1 MYEDLFDIRIIDNSN
16 LAIRMLDVENMCSK
30 LPIEVTIDK
39 KPYVLTNKEQ
49 YITVPV
55 KNAIRDFEKHSDNI
69 VMSVLSKVGLNKYK
83 YGVIIIGD
91 SILFNHPALT
101 FVLNKDTLT
110 LYRQH
115 MCSID
120 GLNNYTTSVPGLQ
133 LRISYEVCAEYLRNA
148 AGTAVT
154 LFLYG
159 EDDYRENE
167 HNVFIKRSTHNVGI
181 SPIIGHE
188 SIFDL
193 PKVFSAIQKFYIIN
207 KFFSVNNLLADD
219 EDDCD
224 DFEYATGS
232 LEKDDAMVLELLKE
246 DGYEI

>member
-30 LPIEVTIDK
+30 LPIEVTIYK

-55 KNAIRDFEKHSDNI
+55 KNAVRDFKKHSDNI
-69 VMSVLSKVGLNKYK
+69 VMSVLSRVGLNKYK
-83 YGVIIIGD
+83 YGVIVIGD

-101 FVLNKDTLT
+101 FVLNKDTFT
-110 LYRQH
+110 IYRQH
-115 MCSID
+115 MCSIYYITST
-120 GLNNYTTSVPGLQ
+120 NITTSELHLKICSERVSEYTRNDSGTY
-133 LRISYEVCAEYLRNA
+133 IS
-148 AGTAVT
+148 
-154 LFLYG
+154 LFLMG
-159 EDDYRENE
+159 SDDYIPDENTVLIE
-167 HNVFIKRSTHNVGI
+167 RVVSNVILSRGEGTSVFNTIKT
-181 SPIIGHE
+181 
-188 SIFDL
+188 FD
-193 PKVFSAIQKFYIIN
+193 AIQRFYIIN

-232 LEKDDAMVLELLKE
+232 LEEDDAMVLELLKE